1 MKKNAMKK
9 NTKGVECRSKKFFF
23 GIPLKF
29 CGDIWR
35 RVRKDVGHAGRIK
48 GVRNIW

>member
-1 MKKNAMKK
+1 VLA
-9 NTKGVECRSKKFFF
+9 VEARRLF

-35 RVRKDVGHAGRIK
+35 RVRKEVGHAGRIK
-48 GVRNIW
+48 SVRNIW